1 MEVDPQTLPADA
13 EFKGYESVVAQDLRI
28 GSDNV
33 EFLKA
38 KYYSPQERQT
48 YLAPVPPG
56 WEGGF
61 GPGIKALAITFTY
74 GCNLAQP
81 KLAEWFG
88 NMGVRISAGE
98 ISNLLV
104 TKQEG
109 FHREKAAI
117 YDAGLRSSPWQ
128 RLDAT
133 STRVEGKNQHCHV
146 VCNPLYT
153 AYFTTPQQDRLTVLS
168 VLRNL
173 REPVYRINDEA
184 LSFLQQCGVPTRA
197 IERCVCQLDL
207 APFDT
212 LIWPHLAFV
221 PPALADAF

>member
-117 YDAGLRSSPWQ
+117 YDAGLRS
-128 RLDAT
+128 
-133 STRVEGKNQHCHV
+133 TRG
-146 VCNPLYT
+146 
-153 AYFTTPQQDRLTVLS
+153 S
-168 VLRNL
+168 
-173 REPVYRINDEA
+173 
-184 LSFLQQCGVPTRA
+184 
-197 IERCVCQLDL
+197 
-207 APFDT
+207 
-212 LIWPHLAFV
+212 IWM
-221 PPALADAF
+221 PPAPAWRGRISIAMWCAIRCT